1 MRVNRRWWVAIAVV
15 VIVMIA
21 LTLNQ
26 FLGKPSEE
34 CKPVI
39 AFLEY
44 NKSQGELIDSKGSD
58 DDPAVP
64 TQAEE
69 TAYQQWAD
77 GLAQRALDISDP
89 NLAGTAIQVAD
100 AATKFVA
107 MMPRVRAEAENR
119 APGAPAPPAYF
130 EMTLINKR
138 ITDGL
143 QQLTDACD

>member
-1 MRVNRRWWVAIAVV
+1 
-15 VIVMIA
+15 MIA
-21 LTLNQ
+21 LGLSNY
-26 FLGKPSEE
+26 LERPSEE

-39 AFLEY
+39 AFLDY
-44 NKSQGELIDSKGSD
+44 NKSQGELIDSKAGD

-77 GLAQRALDISDP
+77 GLAQRAQEISDP
-89 NLAGTAIQVAD
+89 NLAATAIRVAD
-100 AATKFVA
+100 AATKFVSL
-107 MMPRVRAEAENR
+107 MSRVRIESENH
-119 APGAPAPPAYF
+119 APGTPPPPGYF

-143 QQLTDACD
+143 QQLSDACS